1 VVIGGL
7 SFSNSLGGPF
17 HYDDLHS
24 VQYNPHIRSLSWIP
38 TFYVDPSTFSGQ
50 ARGFMYRPLLLTT
63 FASDYALWGQ
73 NATAFRVG
81 NLAIHIAAAAA
92 FGVLSCLL
100 LRSTLAATVISL
112 IFLVHP
118 LHGEVVNYISARSD
132 SL

>member
-1 VVIGGL
+1 MRGRLLLLVVIGGL

-63 FASDYALWGQ
+63 FASDYALWGHHD
-73 NATAFRVG
+73 G
-81 NLAIHIAAAAA
+81 
-92 FGVLSCLL
+92 LL
-100 LRSTLAATVISL
+100 PHQQHHREPMKPYVSFQL
-112 IFLVHP
+112 FQLV
-118 LHGEVVNYISARSD
+118 SD
-132 SL
+132 A